1 MATIPRYQNL
11 GVQYADLPRVSTAA
25 QEARVRGFDQLG
37 RSLDRMT
44 SYFQTQ
50 AETKAKKEALKY
62 AAENP
67 LTQEQVDTALKT
79 GEGVKVEGAGSVFQ
93 QTYEAAQG
101 AMLASQLQLEGQRKL
116 SNVAAAIEAGQ
127 PVDLNTIQADIKDMI
142 DGYASTVMALDPEQ
156 SIKLRASLATAGN
169 ALYTKA
175 AERAVKVQQA
185 EYSAYMD
192 ESLLQ
197 TKPLIEAIIAKS
209 GTVDF
214 QTGKPLNIDQLIETQ
229 AKPYM
234 DAIQITGTNKHY
246 LEFQKIVKEA
256 KIGALVAKLKDR
268 EFSPDATTALKNF
281 RENNFGGLTDVFGQL
296 SEEDKAKVRNRVLES
311 YADEQSAADI
321 DKKAAADV
329 NKEKGNILKME
340 LLQEGTSVARQRQI
354 VLDLVNL
361 EQITLPQA
369 QAMLKDPDAKGD
381 VDLYL
386 NLNDQIARGTLTNI
400 GDLAKYK
407 TQLSATEYKT
417 LGTAITSTQ
426 GREGSKM
433 IHIESGIQENAFNP
447 VDVKA
452 KFKALKE
459 EYYIQLGKK
468 VTENGVERYQTPVE
482 AANAAIEKFGKSNK
496 AADIQKAKDDAI
508 KKLEEL
514 LDEGMTLPNLPIE
527 QIDFVKLG
535 WSGDKLARANNIMKN
550 YKRKME
556 D

>member
-25 QEARVRGFDQLG
+25 QQARAQGFDQLS

-44 SYFQTQ
+44 SYFQSQ

-79 GEGVKVEGAGSVFQ
+79 GKGVQVEGAGSVFQ
-93 QTYEAAQG
+93 QTYEKAQG

-127 PVDLNTIQADIKDMI
+127 PVDLNSIQADIKDMI

-156 SIKLRASLATAGN
+156 SIKLRASLSTAGN
-169 ALYTKA
+169 ALYSKA
-175 AERAVKVQQA
+175 ADRAVKVQQA

-197 TKPLIEAIIAKS
+197 TKPLIEAIVAKA

-214 QTGKPLNIDQLIETQ
+214 QTGNLINIDQLIETQ

-246 LEFQKIVKEA
+246 VEFQKIVKEA

-268 EFSPDATTALKNF
+268 DFSPDATAAIKNF
-281 RENNFGGLTDVFGQL
+281 RDNNFGNMTQVFGQL

-311 YADEQSAADI
+311 YADEQSAADL
-321 DKKAAADV
+321 DQKAANRA
-329 NKEKGNILKME
+329 NKEKGNVLKQE
-340 LLQEGTSVARQRQI
+340 LLQDGTSAVRQRQI
-354 VLDLVNL
+354 TFELVSLD
-361 EQITLPQA
+361 QITLPQA
-369 QAMLKDPDAKGD
+369 QAMLKDPDAKGN

-386 NLNDQIARGTLTNI
+386 NLNDQIARGMLTSI
-400 GDLAKYK
+400 GDLAEYK
-407 TQLSATEYKT
+407 SRLSKTEYKT

-426 GREGSKM
+426 GREAASLLKR
-433 IHIESGIQENAFNP
+433 EAGIQDNVFAP
-447 VDVKA
+447 ADSKA
-452 KFKALKE
+452 KHKNLLS
-459 EYYIQLGKK
+459 EYSVQLARK
-468 VTENGVERYQTPVE
+468 VTENGVDRYQTPVE
-482 AANAAIEKFGKSNK
+482 AANAAIDTFSKSK
-496 AADIQKAKDDAI
+496 RAEEITTAAMRARDR
-508 KKLEEL
+508 LEALLGSTALPEL
-514 LDEGMTLPNLPIE
+514 PLE
-527 QIDFVKLG
+527 QIDLVKLG
-535 WSGDKLARANNIMKN
+535 LTGDKLARANKIIAD